1 MVVGGLRSGAGV
13 RGSAPNPQRLP
24 SGAAHCS
31 ASIFERKVSWDV
43 LESDDS
49 PTRRGPGSRGGLR
62 HGAIAVLVRTPTRP
76 GVPRSADTA
85 ATPAPGYRGTRRL
98 PVPPPHANSS
108 AAPAGRLPLFAAPP
122 AKGEFSIV
130 PGSMVTHSYIVRGRG
145 NPESF
150 HSCNRHDAR
159 HHARRVHPWGAGA
172 LRPLLA
178 ASRWTRRDG
187 PLRRAGGVPALC
199 TRAHRAA
206 QPLRLH
212 PRGVIAG
219 PEGPGASPGRRRC
232 RDRDRRRGGRQVGPQ
247 SNIADKLSSNR
258 TWTESKCGAFERSGG
273 ERVRIRRSCR
283 RSLVAH
289 RRSRA

>member
-1 MVVGGLRSGAGV
+1 M
-13 RGSAPNPQRLP
+13 
-24 SGAAHCS
+24 
-31 ASIFERKVSWDV
+31 
-43 LESDDS
+43 
-49 PTRRGPGSRGGLR
+49 
-62 HGAIAVLVRTPTRP
+62 
-76 GVPRSADTA
+76 
-85 ATPAPGYRGTRRL
+85 
-98 PVPPPHANSS
+98 PHANLS

-130 PGSMVTHSYIVRGRG
+130 LGSMVTHSYIVRGRG

-187 PLRRAGGVPALC
+187 PLRRAGGVPAYP

-212 PRGVIAG
+212 PRGAIAG

-232 RDRDRRRGGRQVGPQ
+232 RDRTRRRGGRQVDRRRP
-247 SNIADKLSSNR
+247 
-258 TWTESKCGAFERSGG
+258 
-273 ERVRIRRSCR
+273 RVPRVDANC
-283 RSLVAH
+283 
-289 RRSRA
+289 RSRHVVHAAHFTGGCALAIRTARRGVDDTDSASGWALGVAGDGGTTGR